1 MGKLTPDSVDKINH
15 IKASTKCYTFVTQAH
30 FGILCNEYVTNERP

>member
-15 IKASTKCYTFVTQAH
+15 IKASTNVTFVTQAH
-30 FGILCNEYVTNERP
+30 FGILCNEYVTNGRP